1 MVGLKKDLELLRLWT
16 KKHFSFSGSFL
27 YVGGIDIFENKK
39 EDVPFWY
46 RFYIIHYVQNDK
58 ELFSKSASRKYLGE
72 VCVCVCVCL
81 LLMEAENR

>member
-46 RFYIIHYVQNDK
+46 RFYIYIYIFFLIFFIYY
-58 ELFSKSASRKYLGE
+58 LFIYLFIYFWLCWVFGSCE
-72 VCVCVCVCL
+72 GFL
-81 LLMEAENR
+81 